1 MRKKSNADAIQKSL
15 NLLQKP
21 VFSSQNPQRRT
32 ASQSLGRENRSV
44 EIRPFDQRLSRK
56 VVFHSVVGF
65 VLNHVCLVFGSS
77 YEIHG
82 SKLGFANNLINS
94 VCHMHLHALLQNPGN
109 GLLYKFVHH

>member
-44 EIRPFDQRLSRK
+44 EIRPFDQKVESESGVSQRGRFCIKSCLFSLWIVVRNTWIKVGFRKQPNKFRLSYA
-56 VVFHSVVGF
+56 FAFSVK
-65 VLNHVCLVFGSS
+65 S
-77 YEIHG
+77 
-82 SKLGFANNLINS
+82 
-94 VCHMHLHALLQNPGN
+94 
-109 GLLYKFVHH
+109 